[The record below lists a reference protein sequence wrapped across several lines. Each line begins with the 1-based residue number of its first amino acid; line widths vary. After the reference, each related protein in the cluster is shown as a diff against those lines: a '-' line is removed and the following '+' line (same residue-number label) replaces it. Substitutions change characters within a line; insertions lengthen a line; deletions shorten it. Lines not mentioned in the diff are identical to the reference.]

1 MLYGGQMSPLLE
13 GIAGPD
19 EISKILTKR
28 RSKSLY
34 ITVNK
39 KAVEEYTDKGWA
51 IDKQNKKSVR
61 LKKDKPIDEQFED
74 KVWCTL
80 AKMGFQEMSIDRHF
94 KIPIS
99 LKEDV
104 NPKQIDVFAKDD
116 GVVLIVECKSAG
128 EYTNGS
134 FREEIL
140 AIGGYRGDVIKSI
153 TKHYNQELKIG
164 WVFATKNYLWSKSDL
179 ELAKDKRI
187 KVLRDEELDYYE
199 VLTNHLGAAAKY
211 QLLAEIFEGTYIKGY
226 ESRVPAVKGKLGGN
240 TFYTFA
246 IEPSRLLPIS
256 FVAHRLAVSNDT
268 ILTYQRILNKKRLN
282 SIREYIEK
290 ENGYFPNSIVLN
302 FQTRGKKDALR
313 FDKSGSEDK
322 DTQAIP
328 GYLYLPGRYKSAFVI
343 DGQHRLYGFAGTK
356 ASSSVTIPVVAFEN
370 LDPYKQARMFVDINS
385 KQVKVP
391 RNLLNDLYADLLWDS
406 ENESEKMLALVSK
419 IVSALNVDKTGP
431 LGDEIKYS
439 SDSGNTKP
447 ITITTLTDAIRNS
460 NLLGKIDNGTLR
472 PGPLYSLKDPK
483 MENSIERAVDIL
495 SSYFDLFRKGVPG
508 NWNLKNT
515 EGGYLCTNN
524 GLSALILVLKEVI
537 DHIGREQREDPIDMS
552 TPRLKSEIEKLCSP
566 LVTYFSNAS
575 PQIFRDFRRQYG
587 LQGQRNCSFD
597 MMEQI
602 KNDFNEFDPK
612 GLGKYLSDKY
622 STANDDAR
630 RLMPELQ
637 LLVRDDVL
645 FKLKQHFGE
654 LNDQWFYEGI
664 PEAVRTDLAQRQQT
678 DPYHLKIDAYFD
690 LPHYE
695 KIISHNWELFKDVY
709 GFKEGGSSKAKQLA
723 WFDTLVNIRNKISHP
738 ERGKVTREEYA
749 ELKKYYE
756 RLKLAISSRTEQET

>member
-1 MLYGGQMSPLLE
+1 MSPLLD
-13 GIAGPD
+13 GIVGTD
-19 EISKILTKR
+19 EISIILAKR
-28 RSKSLY
+28 RSGFSYKT
-34 ITVNK
+34 INK
-39 KAVEEYTDKGWA
+39 KEAEQYTDRGWV
-51 IDKQNKKSVR
+51 IDKLNKKSVR
-61 LKKDKPIDEQFED
+61 LKKEKPIDEQFED

-80 AKMGFQEMSIDRHF
+80 ARMSFQEMSADRHF

-99 LKEDV
+99 KKEDV

-164 WVFATKNYLWSKSDL
+164 WVFATKNYEWSKSDL

-187 KVLRDEELDYYE
+187 KVLRDEELDYYDI
-199 VLTNHLGAAAKY
+199 LTNHLGSAAKY
-211 QLLAEIFEGTYIKGY
+211 QLLGEIFEGIYIKGY

-256 FVAHRLAVSNDT
+256 FVAHRLAVNNDT

-282 SIREYIEK
+282 SIREYLEK
-290 ENGYFPNSIVLN
+290 EKGYFPNSIVLN
-302 FQTRGKKDALR
+302 FQTKGKKDALR

-328 GYLYLPGRYKSAFVI
+328 GYLYLPGKYKSAFVI
-343 DGQHRLYGFAGTK
+343 DGQHRLYGFAGTT

-391 RNLLNDLYADLLWDS
+391 KNLLNDLYADLLWDS
-406 ENESEKMLALVSK
+406 DNESEKMLALVSK
-419 IVSALNVDKTGP
+419 IVSALNADKTGP

-447 ITITTLTDAIRNS
+447 ITITTLTDAIRKS
-460 NLLGKIDNGTLR
+460 NLLGKVDNGTLR

-483 MENSIERAVDIL
+483 MDNSMERAADIL

-524 GLSALILVLKEVI
+524 GLSALILVLKEII

-552 TPRLKSEIEKLCSP
+552 TTQLSSEIEKLCAP
-566 LVTYFSNAS
+566 LISYFSNAS
-575 PQIFRDFRRQYG
+575 PQTFRDFRRQYG

-602 KNDFNEFDPK
+602 RMMFTDFDPS
-612 GLGKYLSDKY
+612 GLNKYLQDKY
-622 STANDDAR
+622 SSVNEDAR
-630 RLMPELQ
+630 KMMSDLQ
-637 LLVRDDVL
+637 LLLRDDIIS
-645 FKLKQHFGE
+645 KLKEHFVGP
-654 LNDQWFYEGI
+654 NDRWFYEGI
-664 PEAVRTDLAQRQQT
+664 PEGVRTDIAQRQQT
-678 DPYHLKIDAYFD
+678 DPEHLEILNYFD

-695 KIISHNWELFKDVY
+695 KIISHNWELFKDTY
-709 GFKEGGSSKAKQLA
+709 GFKENGTSKAKQLS
-723 WFDTLVNIRNKISHP
+723 WFDTLVKIRNKISHP
-738 ERGKVTREEYA
+738 ERGKVTLEEFNS
-749 ELKKYYE
+749 LKNYFY
-756 RLKLAISSRTEQET
+756 RLKQVIPPKTGLSLPST

>member
-1 MLYGGQMSPLLE
+1 MSPLLD
-13 GIAGPD
+13 GIVGTD
-19 EISKILTKR
+19 EISIILAKR
-28 RSKSLY
+28 RSGFSYKT
-34 ITVNK
+34 INK
-39 KAVEEYTDKGWA
+39 KEAEQYTDRGWV
-51 IDKQNKKSVR
+51 IDKLNKKSVR
-61 LKKDKPIDEQFED
+61 LKKEKPIDEQFED

-80 AKMGFQEMSIDRHF
+80 ARMSFQEMSADRHF

-99 LKEDV
+99 KKEDV

-164 WVFATKNYLWSKSDL
+164 WVFATKNYEWSKSDL

-187 KVLRDEELDYYE
+187 KVLRDEELDYYDI
-199 VLTNHLGAAAKY
+199 LTNHLGSAAKY
-211 QLLAEIFEGTYIKGY
+211 QLLGEIFEGIYIKGY

-256 FVAHRLAVSNDT
+256 FVAHRLAVNNDT

-282 SIREYIEK
+282 SIREYLEK
-290 ENGYFPNSIVLN
+290 EKGYFPNSIVLN
-302 FQTRGKKDALR
+302 FQTKGKKDALR

-328 GYLYLPGRYKSAFVI
+328 GYLYLPGKYKSAFVI
-343 DGQHRLYGFAGTK
+343 DGQHRLYGFAGTT

-391 RNLLNDLYADLLWDS
+391 KNLLNDLYADLLWDS
-406 ENESEKMLALVSK
+406 DNESEKMLALVSK
-419 IVSALNVDKTGP
+419 IVSALNADKTGP

-447 ITITTLTDAIRNS
+447 ITITTLTDAIRKS
-460 NLLGKIDNGTLR
+460 NLLGKVDNGTLR

-483 MENSIERAVDIL
+483 MDNSMERAADIL

-524 GLSALILVLKEVI
+524 GLSALILVLKEII

-552 TPRLKSEIEKLCSP
+552 TPQLTSEIEKLCAP
-566 LVTYFSNAS
+566 LISYFSNAS
-575 PQIFRDFRRQYG
+575 PQTFRDFRRQYG

-602 KNDFNEFDPK
+602 RMMFTDFDPS
-612 GLGKYLSDKY
+612 GLNKYLQDKY
-622 STANDDAR
+622 SSVNEDAR
-630 RLMPELQ
+630 KMMSDLQ
-637 LLVRDDVL
+637 LLLRDDIIS
-645 FKLKQHFGE
+645 KLKEHFVGP
-654 LNDQWFYEGI
+654 NDRWFYEGI
-664 PEAVRTDLAQRQQT
+664 PEGVRTDIAQRQQT
-678 DPYHLKIDAYFD
+678 DPEHLEILNYFD

-695 KIISHNWELFKDVY
+695 KIISHNWELFKDTY
-709 GFKEGGSSKAKQLA
+709 GFKENGTSKAKQLS
-723 WFDTLVNIRNKISHP
+723 WFDTLVKIRNKISHP
-738 ERGKVTREEYA
+738 ERGKVTLEEFNS
-749 ELKKYYE
+749 LKNYFY
-756 RLKLAISSRTEQET
+756 RLKQVIPPKTGLSLPST